1 MCPLPLGN
9 AAEPPV
15 AAQIQLAAGDRR
27 PGRIEVAPE
36 AALRVPTD
44 LAITAAR
51 RERGSLVT

>member
-1 MCPLPLGN
+1 
-9 AAEPPV
+9 V